1 MSSSLSKTKGEAKRK
16 ARFAKKKNP
25 QKKTEKKLYS
35 NIGIFIIWLSNK
47 GGDFPL
53 SKHIDFS

>member
-47 GGDFPL
+47 GGGIFR
-53 SKHIDFS
+53 SVNT